1 MSTVDIVGLREKF
14 MAEGLDES
22 ELHHDP
28 MVQLQA
34 WLDVAFEA
42 GIHNANSMAVTS
54 VSEDGWPSVRNVLM
68 RGIIDGGPVFY
79 TNYESRKGVELGA
92 RPHTEALFS
101 WLDLERQ
108 VRIAGEVSRVS
119 PEQSDAYFA
128 SRPRLSRLAALA
140 SDQSRPIPSREWL
153 ERRFNALVA
162 AHEGID
168 VPRPDHWG
176 GFRIEPRRVEFWQG
190 RDHRLHDRLV
200 YEPTAQ
206 GWEIIRLAP

>member
-1 MSTVDIVGLREKF
+1 MGTVDIGSLRRRF
-14 MAEGLDES
+14 MAEGLDEGDLA
-22 ELHHDP
+22 EDP
-28 MVQLQA
+28 LVQLQA
-34 WLDVAFEA
+34 WMAVAEDA
-42 GIHNANSMAVTS
+42 GIHNANSMAVAS
-54 VSEDGWPSVRNVLM
+54 VSEDGHPSVRNVLM
-68 RGIIDGGPVFY
+68 RGIVDGGPVFY
-79 TNYESRKGVELGA
+79 TNYESRKGVELST

-108 VRIAGEVSRVS
+108 VRIAGTVARLS

-176 GFRIEPRRVEFWQG
+176 GFRIEPRRIEFWQG

-200 YEPTAQ
+200 YERAAG
-206 GWEIIRLAP
+206 GWEIVRLAP